1 MKFYISSQNQA
12 AAIRLANAISRT
24 GGQSVISES
33 ESHEPEYI
41 ISDISNNTDDS
52 TFTIVICSNPIKV
65 VLAAN
70 KTGYFN
76 AVACSTAND
85 FGTAL
90 QGGANLIALQDEPD
104 LISDVAVALG
114 GSYAPVQGSRKP
126 IPKQQKPAQKTQQP
140 RFDFPF
146 QKRKPQQAQD
156 DDSNPLWEKNKSIK
170 KNLKNLF
177 GIE

>member
-12 AAIRLANAISRT
+12 AAIKLANAISRT

-33 ESHEPEYI
+33 ESDEPDYI

-52 TFTIVICSNPIKV
+52 TFTIVICGNPIKV

-85 FGTAL
+85 LGIAM
-90 QGGANLIALQDEPD
+90 QGGANLVALQDEQE
-104 LISDVAVALG
+104 LISEVAVALG
-114 GSYAPVQGSRKP
+114 GPSTPVQGARKP

-140 RFDFPF
+140 KFDFPF
-146 QKRKPQQAQD
+146 QKRKPQQALE
-156 DDSNPLWEKNKSIK
+156 DSKPLWEKDKGIK